1 MTRGLPSRVPSRLP
15 TRLSPGCPRGPCMD
29 RLEAM
34 GPALCGLRIRLS
46 RQRDF
51 GGVPCGQRPGDGP
64 RGEGRERR
72 EPRHRL
78 RNAEAV
84 QGTGTR
90 SKVRRGRPR
99 DGDTIRG
106 RGHHPRDRTRS
117 GGRRYHPRNGE
128 TIRETETPS
137 RGPDTIRG
145 TEIPARGLDAIR
157 GTEIPAKGRRC
168 RLREPEYRP
177 REK

>member
-90 SKVRRGRPR
+90 SG
-99 DGDTIRG
+99 DGDTIQGTGHDPGDGDTIQETGKRSE
-106 RGHHPRDRTRS
+106 RRRHHPGDRTRS
-117 GGRRYHPRNGE
+117 EGRRYQPGDWTRSGERRYHPRDG
-128 TIRETETPS
+128 
-137 RGPDTIRG
+137 
-145 TEIPARGLDAIR
+145 DAV
-157 GTEIPAKGRRC
+157 
-168 RLREPEYRP
+168 
-177 REK
+177 